1 MDAMEK
7 NQITPETPQPAAS
20 AESRDQEAFAQF
32 MTPLANLKELD
43 LTDIEPL
50 LPPTYRESRYSV
62 K

>member
-1 MDAMEK
+1 METNKK
-7 NQITPETPQPAAS
+7 NPKTPPEAAP

-32 MTPLANLKELD
+32 MTSFSKLKELN

-50 LPPTYRESRYSV
+50 LPPTYRESRYRV